1 MATSTWQ
8 SKLSKTVHL
17 ISFETPAEKE
27 LIEAVEK
34 ALTVSSDLKFQ
45 AEKLAYDR
53 KRFDSL
59 TDREKDVVILSARA

>member
-1 MATSTWQ
+1 M
-8 SKLSKTVHL
+8 KP
-17 ISFETPAEKE
+17 PAEKE

-34 ALTVSSDLKFQ
+34 ALTVSSDVKFQ

-59 TDREKDVVILSARA
+59 TDREKDVDRKSVV